1 MAEYAG
7 SSPKPVLA
15 LAADLQPTTVRW
27 RIFGV
32 IFVLVVINLIDR
44 TALSV
49 AMPTISKE
57 FALSPGMSGVIL
69 SAFFWTYAL
78 LQVPGGWLIDRFGPR
93 RLITFSTVA
102 WGCFQALAGFA
113 GGGVTLLGTR
123 LGLGIAEAPLFPA
136 GAKLASTWLS
146 PTERGRGAVLMD
158 SGAPLGAAFGG
169 LIISYLI
176 LGLGSWRLAFVAA
189 GVATLAL
196 GLFAWRYLRDD
207 PHTHPGVNAA
217 ERAEIDGV
225 AASPAVATAAAIVA
239 PPRIAR
245 RSMVALLTGR
255 MAWAMINFGLLTWGP
270 SYLAQ
275 ARGLDL
281 KQMGNATFIIFLCG
295 MAGSLTGGFLA
306 DALLR
311 RGFARSVVYKTLL
324 TISGLATLASFLAL
338 PAVDSPVSA
347 VAILSGT
354 LFFLYWGSLYW
365 SLPTLLAPRHQV
377 GLLGGI
383 MNFAGSASG
392 IAVPIVTGLI
402 LQYTGAY
409 LDVLYFFAGC
419 AGLYVLGTLFIG
431 IPHAGHQ

>member
-1 MAEYAG
+1 MKAIEEPAL
-7 SSPKPVLA
+7 PAAA
-15 LAADLQPTTVRW
+15 LAGLQPTTVRW

-32 IFVLVVINLIDR
+32 IFLLVVVNLIDR

-57 FALSPGMSGVIL
+57 FALSPAMSGVIL
-69 SAFFWTYAL
+69 SAFFWTYAA
-78 LQVPGGWLIDRFGPR
+78 LQIPGGWLIDRFGPR
-93 RLITFSTVA
+93 RLITFATVA
-102 WGCFQALAGFA
+102 WGGFQALAGSA
-113 GGGVTLLGTR
+113 TGGIMLLATR

-136 GAKLASTWLS
+136 GAKLASAWLS

-169 LIISYLI
+169 IIIAYLI
-176 LGLGSWRLAFVAA
+176 LGLGSWRLAFIAA
-189 GVATLAL
+189 GLATLAL
-196 GLFAWRYLRDD
+196 GAVAWRYLRDD
-207 PHTHPGVNAA
+207 PHAHPGVNAA
-217 ERAEIDGV
+217 ERARIDGV
-225 AASPAVATAAAIVA
+225 RAAGTDAAASSGA
-239 PPRIAR
+239 PPRIER
-245 RSMVALLTGR
+245 RSMIALLTGR

-306 DALLR
+306 DALIR
-311 RGFARSVVYKTLL
+311 RGLPRPAVYKTLL
-324 TISGLATLASFLAL
+324 TISGLATLASFIGL
-338 PAVDSPVSA
+338 PLVASPVSA

-377 GLLGGI
+377 GLLGGT
-383 MNFAGSASG
+383 MNFAGSSSG
-392 IAVPIVTGLI
+392 IAVPIITGVI
-402 LQYTGAY
+402 LQVTGAY

-419 AGLYVLGTLFIG
+419 AGLYVLATLFIH
-431 IPHAGHQ
+431 IPRMAHHR